1 VVVAVVPHIQV
12 QQQAQEDQEVVV
24 PVEITHI
31 QVVQEQLTQVVALEV
46 VEALWVQ
53 QEDRE

>member
-46 VEALWVQ
+46 VEALWV
-53 QEDRE
+53 